1 MAFTTEN
8 EYTGNGS
15 TTKYSFSFPYIIS
28 SDIKATIEDVN
39 GNPIATNFTLVDP
52 TTVEFTTPPAN
63 GRKVRIFRLTNVDN
77 IQTQFFPGAAIRAD
91 DLNLNA
97 LQVLYAAQEVQER
110 AVTTEGG
117 VIEGDTVFVNADL
130 VFEGAT
136 DDNNETRFSVVDP
149 TADQTYRLPNIAT
162 GGDHTL
168 ISDGDTGTVTS
179 GMLETNIAI
188 NGSLN
193 GNASTATDLA
203 AAAKVDN
210 GEQAA
215 HTVSDTSYFTTK
227 ASDARYFRQDS
238 SETITSGVPWS
249 SSDSFIA
256 TTGAVDA
263 RIIDMVDDVGG
274 FVPIANETSFP
285 TSNPDINSPA
295 TGGTIVSIKEI
306 STSLVPTA
314 GSITITN
321 GRGTGLPVI
330 INGLGTTTLA
340 QGFGALLETT
350 ATDHTY
356 TFHRLTPKATEVT
369 TVANATPAL
378 TTVANDIAN
387 VNTTAGDIANVNTV
401 AGSIAN
407 VNTTA
412 GSIANVNVVGTNI
425 SSVNDFGDRYRLP
438 QATANEYTT
447 SLDVGDL
454 YFNTTQNELRIFNG
468 SSWQA
473 GVTAGNNFMALS
485 GANAMNGPLQLENA
499 SDTELLPSLTFEGD
513 PNTGLFQDQADTLS
527 ISTNGT
533 ERFKVENTGITV
545 GTWNADTIATGKGGT
560 GQTTYSNGQL
570 LIGNASGG
578 LTKATLTATAPVT
591 VTNADGSI
599 TIDVTNATTSADGL
613 FSSGD
618 KTKLD
623 NIAFGAEVNVDT
635 NLGYTTS
642 TRVLTSST
650 GTDVTLP
657 EVVAAGDSGFMTGAD
672 KTKLDGIAAG
682 AQVNVATNLSQAAD
696 ESGGIEIRSST
707 GTNTTI
713 PMAAPSTQD
722 GLMSKSD
729 KSKLNGIAVGAEVN
743 VQSDWNA
750 AVGDA
755 AILNKPTIPSAT
767 SDLTNDSGFITADA
781 TKLPL
786 AGGTMSGDIAM
797 GTNKVTGLG
806 TPSASGDA
814 ATKGYVDTQISNSG
828 GGTVTSVSGTAPISV
843 TNGTSTPAITIS
855 AATTS
860 AAGTMSS
867 SDKSKLNG
875 IEAGAT
881 ADQTAAEIKTA
892 YESNADTNEFSDA
905 EQTKLAGIETGAT
918 ADQTAAEIKSLYESN
933 SDTNEFSDAEQTKL
947 AGIEANA
954 DVTDSANVD
963 AAGAVMNS
971 DASTANMSFVAD
983 QDDLGGSSSSD
994 TKVPTQQSVKAYVDS
1009 EISGV
1014 SGTTNLSTSTTSTTV
1029 TVASSTGTNATIAAV
1044 TTSNAGVMLASD
1056 KSKLNGMESG
1066 ATADQTAAEIKTAY
1080 ESNSNTNAYTDT
1092 EKTKLAGIATGA
1104 NVYSNSIVDS
1114 HINTGSASTG
1124 DSLTW
1129 NGSDYAWSAASGGGG
1144 AADVQEFTS
1153 SGTWTKP
1160 SGCTIVDV
1168 IVFGAGGGGGGGGT
1182 SGGTLTG
1189 SFSGPTFFQSGGG
1202 GGGSYVRYR
1211 YEVSDLGCVSVTIG
1225 AGGSSGNGTR
1235 APPLTT
1241 TAQPAVV
1248 LSTLVA
1254 KGGLGGPAAAYVP
1267 DNYRV
1272 CVKHKH

>member
-110 AVTTEGG
+110 AVTTDGG

-468 SSWQA
+468 TSWQA

-499 SDTELLPSLTFEGD
+499 SDTESLPSLIFEGD

-527 ISTNGT
+527 ITTGGT

-545 GTWNADTIATGKGGT
+545 GTWNASTIATGKGGT
-560 GQTTYSNGQL
+560 GQTSYSNGQL
-570 LIGNASGG
+570 LIGNNSGG
-578 LTKATLTATAPVT
+578 LTKATLSGTSPVT
-591 VTNADGSI
+591 VTNGDGSI
-599 TIDVTNATTSADGL
+599 TIDVPNVTTSADGL
-613 FSSGD
+613 MASGD

-623 NIAFGAEVNVDT
+623 TIEPNA
-635 NLGYTTS
+635 
-642 TRVLTSST
+642 
-650 GTDVTLP
+650 DVTDATN
-657 EVVAAGDSGFMTGAD
+657 VA
-672 KTKLDGIAAG
+672 AAG
-682 AQVNVATNLSQAAD
+682 AVMEGDTTTANMSFVVD
-696 ESGGIEIRSST
+696 EDD
-707 GTNTTI
+707 
-713 PMAAPSTQD
+713 MASN
-722 GLMSKSD
+722 S
-729 KSKLNGIAVGAEVN
+729 
-743 VQSDWNA
+743 
-750 AVGDA
+750 
-755 AILNKPTIPSAT
+755 
-767 SDLTNDSGFITADA
+767 A
-781 TKLPL
+781 TKLPTQQSVKAYVDGTTTANPL
-786 AGGTMSGDIAM
+786 YVAASGDTMSGDLAM
-797 GTNKVTGLG
+797 GSNKVTGLG
-806 TPSASGDA
+806 TPTATGDA
-814 ATKGYVDTQISNSG
+814 ATKGYVDTQVSNLVDSAPNTLDTLNELAAALG
-828 GGTVTSVSGTAPISV
+828 DDANFSTTVTNSIATKLPLAGGQMTGNITFSGTQTVDGRDLSV
-843 TNGTSTPAITIS
+843 DGT
-855 AATTS
+855 
-860 AAGTMSS
+860 
-867 SDKSKLNG
+867 KLDG
-875 IEAGAT
+875 IENNAT
-881 ADQTAAEIKTA
+881 ADQTAAEILTAIKTVDGA
-892 YESNADTNEFSDA
+892 GSGLDADTLDGIEGGSFLRSDA
-905 EQTKLAGIETGAT
+905 NDSFGSSNTITGGTIHLGGSQITGSSAALQVNGFQRTGTIILHEGINPS
-918 ADQTAAEIKSLYESN
+918 QSSKSLANNQGSLEWEGSTLWTSTN
-933 SDTNEFSDAEQTKL
+933 DGSGSGLDADTCDGQHLGT
-947 AGIEANA
+947 
-954 DVTDSANVD
+954 SANVQF
-963 AAGAVMNS
+963 ANL
-971 DASTANMSFVAD
+971 TA
-983 QDDLGGSSSSD
+983 
-994 TKVPTQQSVKAYVDS
+994 
-1009 EISGV
+1009 
-1014 SGTTNLSTSTTSTTV
+1014 
-1029 TVASSTGTNATIAAV
+1029 TGTVNFDI
-1044 TTSNAGVMLASD
+1044 SL
-1056 KSKLNGMESG
+1056 L
-1066 ATADQTAAEIKTAY
+1066 TAI
-1080 ESNSNTNAYTDT
+1080 
-1092 EKTKLAGIATGA
+1092 
-1104 NVYSNSIVDS
+1104 
-1114 HINTGSASTG
+1114 
-1124 DSLTW
+1124 
-1129 NGSDYAWSAASGGGG
+1129 
-1144 AADVQEFTS
+1144 
-1153 SGTWTKP
+1153 
-1160 SGCTIVDV
+1160 
-1168 IVFGAGGGGGGGGT
+1168 
-1182 SGGTLTG
+1182 
-1189 SFSGPTFFQSGGG
+1189 
-1202 GGGSYVRYR
+1202 
-1211 YEVSDLGCVSVTIG
+1211 
-1225 AGGSSGNGTR
+1225 
-1235 APPLTT
+1235 
-1241 TAQPAVV
+1241 
-1248 LSTLVA
+1248 
-1254 KGGLGGPAAAYVP
+1254 
-1267 DNYRV
+1267 
-1272 CVKHKH
+1272 